1 MNKHVKVAK
10 LLKKEG
16 VTSLKKKI
24 FLLLA
29 LTLPLFQPAISYA
42 AETKST
48 EELTVLTAE
57 LATYEEEVTTS
68 QQKVTALESQLADY
82 QEELS
87 QLAQENK
94 EVQTQIAALNDQKAQ
109 HQESQAPSSLV
120 VDGPQAT
127 IQQLRKFS
135 EQQAALREV
144 NQQLAEKE
152 AQQQRITS
160 YQTLTQ
166 AQLVHSKEQLATAK
180 EELQSQQEQLQQ
192 TQAQVQDLQE
202 KVDKEAKAAEEA
214 KQKAKEAAE
223 KAAASEFS
231 LPITGAVSI
240 SSGFGTR
247 ADPTGF
253 SGTQHDGIDF
263 TGQAG
268 EKIVAARDGQVED
281 AGYGPSTGN
290 YVILAHDNGFYSYY
304 FHLTAVSVSKGA
316 TVAVGEQVGTMG
328 TTGNSTGVHLHF
340 GLSKTLWSDFVDP
353 AAYLPL

>member
-16 VTSLKKKI
+16 VASLKKKI

-29 LTLPLFQPAISYA
+29 LTLPLFQPAVSYA

-87 QLAQENK
+87 QLAQESQ

-109 HQESQAPSSLV
+109 HQESQAPSSPV

-166 AQLVHSKEQLATAK
+166 AQLVHSKEQLATAQK
-180 EELQSQQEQLQQ
+180 ELQSQQEQLQQ

-202 KVDKEAKAAEEA
+202 KVDKEA

-304 FHLTAVSVSKGA
+304 FHLTAISVSKGA

>member
-1 MNKHVKVAK
+1 
-10 LLKKEG
+10 
-16 VTSLKKKI
+16 LKKKI

-29 LTLPLFQPAISYA
+29 LTLPLFQPAVSYA

-82 QEELS
+82 QEELT
-87 QLAQENK
+87 QLAQESQ

-192 TQAQVQDLQE
+192 AQVQDLQE

-231 LPITGAVSI
+231 LPITGSVSI

-281 AGYGPSTGN
+281 AGYGLSTGN

>member
-1 MNKHVKVAK
+1 M
-10 LLKKEG
+10 
-16 VTSLKKKI
+16 KKKI

-29 LTLPLFQPAISYA
+29 LTLPLFQPAVSYA

-82 QEELS
+82 QEELT
-87 QLAQENK
+87 QLAQESQ
-94 EVQTQIAALNDQKAQ
+94 EVQTQIKAQ

-304 FHLTAVSVSKGA
+304 FHLTAISVSKGA

>member
-1 MNKHVKVAK
+1 M
-10 LLKKEG
+10 
-16 VTSLKKKI
+16 KKKI

-29 LTLPLFQPAISYA
+29 LTLPLFQPAVSYA
-42 AETKST
+42 AETKSS
-48 EELTVLTAE
+48 EELTVLTTE
-57 LATYEEEVTTS
+57 LASYEEEVTTS

-82 QEELS
+82 QEELN
-87 QLAQENK
+87 QLAEESK

-109 HQESQAPSSLV
+109 HQGSQAQSSLV

-135 EQQAALREV
+135 ETQAALREV

-152 AQQQRITS
+152 VQQQRITS

-180 EELQSQQEQLQQ
+180 NELQNQQEQLQQ

-202 KVDKEAKAAEEA
+202 KVDKEA
-214 KQKAKEAAE
+214 AE

-231 LPITGAVSI
+231 LPITGSVSI

-316 TVAVGEQVGTMG
+316 TVAVGDQVGTMG

-340 GLSKTLWSDFVDP
+340 GLSKTLWSEFVDP

>member
-1 MNKHVKVAK
+1 M
-10 LLKKEG
+10 
-16 VTSLKKKI
+16 KKKI

-42 AETKST
+42 AETKSS
-48 EELTVLTAE
+48 EELTVLTTE
-57 LATYEEEVTTS
+57 LASYEEKVTTS

-82 QEELS
+82 QEELN
-87 QLAQENK
+87 QLAEESK

-109 HQESQAPSSLV
+109 HQGSQAQSSLV

-135 EQQAALREV
+135 ETQAALREV

-180 EELQSQQEQLQQ
+180 NELQNQQEQLQQ

-268 EKIVAARDGQVED
+268 RR
-281 AGYGPSTGN
+281 S
-290 YVILAHDNGFYSYY
+290 S
-304 FHLTAVSVSKGA
+304 
-316 TVAVGEQVGTMG
+316 
-328 TTGNSTGVHLHF
+328 
-340 GLSKTLWSDFVDP
+340 
-353 AAYLPL
+353 PLVMDR

>member
-1 MNKHVKVAK
+1 
-10 LLKKEG
+10 
-16 VTSLKKKI
+16 LKKKI

-29 LTLPLFQPAISYA
+29 LTLPLFQPAVSYA

-82 QEELS
+82 QEELT
-87 QLAQENK
+87 QLAQESQ
-94 EVQTQIAALNDQKAQ
+94 EVQTQIKAQ

-304 FHLTAVSVSKGA
+304 FHLTAISVSKGA

>member
-1 MNKHVKVAK
+1 M
-10 LLKKEG
+10 
-16 VTSLKKKI
+16 KKKI

-29 LTLPLFQPAISYA
+29 LTLPLFQPAVSYA

-82 QEELS
+82 QEELT
-87 QLAQENK
+87 QLAQESQ

-166 AQLVHSKEQLATAK
+166 AQLVHSK
-180 EELQSQQEQLQQ
+180 
-192 TQAQVQDLQE
+192 
-202 KVDKEAKAAEEA
+202 AKAAEEA

-304 FHLTAVSVSKGA
+304 FHLTAISVSKGA

>member
-1 MNKHVKVAK
+1 
-10 LLKKEG
+10 
-16 VTSLKKKI
+16 LKKKI

-29 LTLPLFQPAISYA
+29 LTLPLFQPAVSYA

-57 LATYEEEVTTS
+57 LATYEEGVTTS

-87 QLAQENK
+87 QLAQESQ

-109 HQESQAPSSLV
+109 HQESQAPSSPV

-152 AQQQRITS
+152 AQQQRFTS

-214 KQKAKEAAE
+214 KLTICPPSLMKGRTMFVMPIN
-223 KAAASEFS
+223 ASQFNRIMPVSS
-231 LPITGAVSI
+231 LI
-240 SSGFGTR
+240 
-247 ADPTGF
+247 
-253 SGTQHDGIDF
+253 
-263 TGQAG
+263 
-268 EKIVAARDGQVED
+268 
-281 AGYGPSTGN
+281 
-290 YVILAHDNGFYSYY
+290 
-304 FHLTAVSVSKGA
+304 
-316 TVAVGEQVGTMG
+316 
-328 TTGNSTGVHLHF
+328 
-340 GLSKTLWSDFVDP
+340 
-353 AAYLPL
+353 

>member
-1 MNKHVKVAK
+1 M
-10 LLKKEG
+10 
-16 VTSLKKKI
+16 
-24 FLLLA
+24 
-29 LTLPLFQPAISYA
+29 
-42 AETKST
+42 
-48 EELTVLTAE
+48 
-57 LATYEEEVTTS
+57 
-68 QQKVTALESQLADY
+68 
-82 QEELS
+82 
-87 QLAQENK
+87 
-94 EVQTQIAALNDQKAQ
+94 
-109 HQESQAPSSLV
+109 
-120 VDGPQAT
+120 
-127 IQQLRKFS
+127 
-135 EQQAALREV
+135 

-304 FHLTAVSVSKGA
+304 FHLTAISVSKGA

>member
-29 LTLPLFQPAISYA
+29 LTLPLFQPAVSYA

-48 EELTVLTAE
+48 EELPVLTAE

-82 QEELS
+82 QEELT
-87 QLAQENK
+87 QLA
-94 EVQTQIAALNDQKAQ
+94 
-109 HQESQAPSSLV
+109 QESQAPSSLV

>member
-1 MNKHVKVAK
+1 M
-10 LLKKEG
+10 
-16 VTSLKKKI
+16 KKKI

-29 LTLPLFQPAISYA
+29 LTLPLFQPAVSYA

-82 QEELS
+82 QEELT
-87 QLAQENK
+87 QLAQESQ

-192 TQAQVQDLQE
+192 AQVQDLQE

-231 LPITGAVSI
+231 LPITGSVSI

-281 AGYGPSTGN
+281 AGYGLSTGN

>member
-1 MNKHVKVAK
+1 M
-10 LLKKEG
+10 
-16 VTSLKKKI
+16 KKKI

-29 LTLPLFQPAISYA
+29 LTLPLFQPAVSYA
-42 AETKST
+42 AETKSS
-48 EELTVLTAE
+48 EELTVLTTE
-57 LATYEEEVTTS
+57 LVSYEDEVTTS

-87 QLAQENK
+87 QLAQESQ

-109 HQESQAPSSLV
+109 HQESQAPSSPV

-152 AQQQRITS
+152 AQQQRFTS

-180 EELQSQQEQLQQ
+180 EELQSQQEKLQQ

-214 KQKAKEAAE
+214 KQKA
-223 KAAASEFS
+223 
-231 LPITGAVSI
+231 
-240 SSGFGTR
+240 
-247 ADPTGF
+247 
-253 SGTQHDGIDF
+253 
-263 TGQAG
+263 
-268 EKIVAARDGQVED
+268 
-281 AGYGPSTGN
+281 
-290 YVILAHDNGFYSYY
+290 
-304 FHLTAVSVSKGA
+304 
-316 TVAVGEQVGTMG
+316 
-328 TTGNSTGVHLHF
+328 
-340 GLSKTLWSDFVDP
+340 
-353 AAYLPL
+353 

>member
-1 MNKHVKVAK
+1 MNKHVTVAK

-29 LTLPLFQPAISYA
+29 LTLPLFQPAVSYA
-42 AETKST
+42 AETKSS
-48 EELTVLTAE
+48 EELTVLTTE
-57 LATYEEEVTTS
+57 LASYEEEVTTS

-82 QEELS
+82 QEELN
-87 QLAQENK
+87 QLAEESK

-109 HQESQAPSSLV
+109 HQGSQAQSSLV

-135 EQQAALREV
+135 ETQAALREV

-152 AQQQRITS
+152 AEQQRITS

-192 TQAQVQDLQE
+192 TQVQVQDLQE

-231 LPITGAVSI
+231 LPITGSVSI

-316 TVAVGEQVGTMG
+316 TVAVGDQVGTMG

-340 GLSKTLWSDFVDP
+340 GLSKTLWSEFVDP